1 MGASAWM
8 VSRTWRRSGLRTN
21 LPHSGQP
28 STPHVG
34 LGSEGLHPQHAQQA
48 RTCMS
53 SLTMV
58 DYLLLTRVLLGPAIL
73 PALWSHLPGAEG
85 TWLGGFHS
93 GESRSTGGAQKQGDS
108 ALISGG
114 LGPAGSAG
122 HPQDPSGVD
131 VILWT
136 GASVDLADDL
146 LLWSGQA
153 LFLEHQ
159 RVDSGSQR
167 PPSVSWTLD
176 HWDPSPL
183 QPLCT

>member
-1 MGASAWM
+1 MATSSSMGASAWM
-8 VSRTWRRSGLRTN
+8 ASRTWRRSGLRTN

-58 DYLLLTRVLLGPAIL
+58 DYLLQTRVLLGPAIL

-108 ALISGG
+108 ALISVGAWVLQAQLGTHRTLLGWMLSSG
-114 LGPAGSAG
+114 LEL
-122 HPQDPSGVD
+122 QLTLLTTCCSGVD
-131 VILWT
+131 RLCFWNIRELIL
-136 GASVDLADDL
+136 DLNA
-146 LLWSGQA
+146 
-153 LFLEHQ
+153 
-159 RVDSGSQR
+159 
-167 PPSVSWTLD
+167 
-176 HWDPSPL
+176 PL
-183 QPLCT
+183 P